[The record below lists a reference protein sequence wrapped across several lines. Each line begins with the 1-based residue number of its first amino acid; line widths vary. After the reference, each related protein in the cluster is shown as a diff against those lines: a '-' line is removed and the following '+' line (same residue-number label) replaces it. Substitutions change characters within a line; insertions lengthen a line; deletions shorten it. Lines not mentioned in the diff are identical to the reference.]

1 MSSEQQAGQ
10 NKAELPLSPEEAI
23 ALSQHVPDW
32 RLRWDALE
40 REFRFDDFEQAMD
53 FVNKVAGVAE
63 KQNHHPDIKVSYNK
77 VLLELSTHKIGG
89 LSKNDFDLAGKIDEL
104 TQ

>member
-1 MSSEQQAGQ
+1 M
-10 NKAELPLSPEEAI
+10 PLSPEEAI
-23 ALSQHVPDW
+23 ALSRQIPDW
-32 RLRWDALE
+32 NLRWDAIA

-77 VLLELSTHKIGG
+77 VLLELSTHEIGG
-89 LSKNDFDLAGKIDEL
+89 LSRNDFDLAEKINEL